1 MRRSCGAAAQA
12 AGRVDPVRGGVH
24 ATPGRAQP
32 PRVEDASQSRAG
44 GYVSEPVHEQHC
56 QTHTTLSLRTIIS
69 PTTNSE
75 AAQVTQRVARGN
87 ADAANIP
94 VPDGVAN
101 LYTTSRDTLNR
112 PRVATRS
119 DQEYAADAEAM
130 KWVGCIG

>member
-32 PRVEDASQSRAG
+32 PRVEDDSQSRAG
-44 GYVSEPVHEQHC
+44 GYVSEPV
-56 QTHTTLSLRTIIS
+56 S
-69 PTTNSE
+69 PTNNSE
-75 AAQVTQRVARGN
+75 AAQVTPRVARGN

-119 DQEYAADAEAM
+119 HQEYAAEAEAM